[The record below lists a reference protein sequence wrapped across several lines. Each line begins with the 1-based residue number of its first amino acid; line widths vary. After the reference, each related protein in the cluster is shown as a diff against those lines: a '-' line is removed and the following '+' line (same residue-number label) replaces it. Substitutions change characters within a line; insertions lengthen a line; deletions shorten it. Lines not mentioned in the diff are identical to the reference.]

1 MLVITAAQRRAL
13 RARAHSLH
21 PVVSIAQKGL
31 TDAVAH
37 EADAALKAHELIKVR
52 VYNDDRDER
61 EAFLAELCERLDAA
75 PIQHIGK
82 LLVLYRPA
90 PEDETGGSSGA
101 PTRRNGRRQ
110 PRRTKRS
117 FQGSSEKE

>member
-61 EAFLAELCERLDAA
+61 EAFLAELCERLGAA

-90 PEDETGGSSGA
+90 PEDETGGASGA
-101 PTRRNGRRQ
+101 PRRAGRRQ

>member
-13 RARAHSLH
+13 RARAHELH

-37 EADAALKAHELIKVR
+37 EADVALKAHELIKVR
-52 VYNDDRDER
+52 VYNDDREER
-61 EAFLAELCERLDAA
+61 EAFLAELCERLNAA

-90 PEDETGGSSGA
+90 PEDEGNAAA
-101 PTRRNGRRQ
+101 PGRRRGRREA
-110 PRRTKRS
+110 RRTKRS